1 MKTAASGHGRLID
14 AGALSE
20 RIRALEYLSRR
31 DKELFISEVLA
42 EPAVETREPA
52 PGKTGKR
59 KNRERRET

>member
-14 AGALSE
+14 AGALAE

-52 PGKTGKR
+52 PGKTGK
-59 KNRERRET
+59 KKKS

>member
-42 EPAVETREPA
+42 EPAEAARS
-52 PGKTGKR
+52 R
-59 KNRERRET
+59 SL